1 MPRRGAHLSA
11 ARAHEGPCLLSRG
24 PSEKEKTRLRE
35 WFGFALTFALFAR
48 DRRAPHLARSRKFPK
63 KNRPRE
69 LEATFERKRD
79 TRDFAHFSHL
89 NRLNIKVAPDFSF
102 FFVTA
107 PVRKPVSSNQF
118 LHMKHYEH
126 RCVGDAKCLT
136 CQSLTQAIMSNVI
149 LVGCL
154 GKDTV
159 FTQVVHRPPQ
169 ERAAAR
175 ERSQAASRVPRRR
188 LRVH

>member
-1 MPRRGAHLSA
+1 MREQSCAVRDFGNRGRSPGAIAPPFFIEVLQAKESI
-11 ARAHEGPCLLSRG
+11 
-24 PSEKEKTRLRE
+24 EKKTRLRE

-107 PVRKPVSSNQF
+107 PVRKREGFANPLRSPAPSRVQ
-118 LHMKHYEH
+118 
-126 RCVGDAKCLT
+126 
-136 CQSLTQAIMSNVI
+136 TQCTH
-149 LVGCL
+149 G
-154 GKDTV
+154 
-159 FTQVVHRPPQ
+159 
-169 ERAAAR
+169 AAACKGIF
-175 ERSQAASRVPRRR
+175 EV
-188 LRVH
+188 